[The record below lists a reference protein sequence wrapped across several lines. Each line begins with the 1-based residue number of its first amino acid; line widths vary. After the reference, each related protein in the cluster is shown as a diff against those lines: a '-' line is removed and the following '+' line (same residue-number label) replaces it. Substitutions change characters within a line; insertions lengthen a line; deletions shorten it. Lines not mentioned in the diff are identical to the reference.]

1 MSASSVVVGI
11 DVAKAHV
18 DVSVLGAQLD
28 AQRFDNEAEAHSA
41 LAAALK
47 PLDVALVVMEATGG
61 YEAALAC
68 ALQATGLPVAVVNPR
83 QARDFAKS
91 MGRLAKTDAIDA
103 RMLAEYASVLLRRDD
118 LAKLLRPLADPDQQA
133 LAAMVTRRRQLLTM
147 LLSERQR
154 LQLAIAVVR
163 PSIEAMI
170 EAIRRQ
176 LDDVEAQ
183 MVTHVQTHFQEL
195 DKLLRSASGIGP
207 VASATLIAELP
218 ELGKLNR
225 REIAA
230 LVGVAPMA
238 NDSGT
243 SRGRRRVQGGRFE
256 IRRVLYMAAL
266 TAARYNPAI
275 KAFYNRLKT
284 AGKLP
289 KVALVACMRKL
300 LTMLNAMVRT
310 NKPWNSSLHGA

>member
-1 MSASSVVVGI
+1 
-11 DVAKAHV
+11 
-18 DVSVLGAQLD
+18 
-28 AQRFDNEAEAHSA
+28 
-41 LAAALK
+41 
-47 PLDVALVVMEATGG
+47 
-61 YEAALAC
+61 
-68 ALQATGLPVAVVNPR
+68 VVNPR

-91 MGRLAKTDAIDA
+91 MGQLAKTDAVDA
-103 RMLAEYASVLLRRDD
+103 RLLAEFASVLVRRED
-118 LAKLLRPLADPDQQA
+118 LASFIRPLPDDKQQT
-133 LAAMVTRRRQLLTM
+133 LAALVTRRRQLLTM
-147 LLSERQR
+147 LGAERQR
-154 LQLAIAVVR
+154 LQLAIAKVR

-170 EAIRRQ
+170 KAIRAQ

-183 MVTHVQTHFQEL
+183 MVGHVKEHYEEL

-218 ELGKLNR
+218 ELGRLNR

-243 SRGRRRVQGGRFE
+243 TRGRRRIQGGRFE

-266 TAARYNPAI
+266 VAAKHNPPI
-275 KAFYNRLKT
+275 KAFYQRLLA

-300 LTMLNAMVRT
+300 LTTLNAMVKT
-310 NKPWNSSLHGA
+310 NTPWDAEFDHA

>member
-11 DVAKAHV
+11 DVAKVHV
-18 DVSVLGAQLD
+18 DVRVLGAQLE
-28 AQRFDNEAEAHSA
+28 AERFDNEPEAHSA

-47 PLDVALVVMEATGG
+47 PLGVALVVMEATGG

-68 ALQATGLPVAVVNPR
+68 ALQAAGLPVAVVNPR

-91 MGRLAKTDAIDA
+91 MGQLAKTDRIDA
-103 RMLAEYASVLLRRDD
+103 RMLAELGATLARRDD
-118 LAKLLRPLADPDQQA
+118 LADFIRPLADAQQQA
-133 LAAMVTRRRQLLTM
+133 LAAMVTRRRQLVTM

-170 EAIRRQ
+170 EAIRKQ
-176 LDDVEAQ
+176 LDEVEAQ
-183 MVTHVQTHFQEL
+183 MVGHVQTHYAEL
-195 DKLLRSASGIGP
+195 DRLLRSASGIGP

-238 NDSGT
+238 NDSG
-243 SRGRRRVQGGRFE
+243 SSKGRRRVQGGRFE
-256 IRRVLYMAAL
+256 IRRVLYMATL
-266 TAARYNPAI
+266 TATRHNPAI
-275 KAFYNRLKT
+275 KTFYDRLLA

-289 KVALVACMRKL
+289 KVALIACMRKL
-300 LTMLNAMVRT
+300 LTILNAMVKT
-310 NKPWNSSLHGA
+310 NKPWDKSLHRT